1 MGLYWSWKPTE
12 DKKKQSRRIYLNK
25 FSTVSYSFVGGHWYL
40 YWRLSI
46 LIGSVTDV
54 SKYNVLQQ
62 YYYRPQTK
70 FTKVMFL
77 HLSVCHSV
85 HRGGLQAH
93 IQDGGGSPGPHLGWG
108 VSRPT
113 PGMGVGHQAHTWG
126 GLPHCMLGYTPP
138 YGYCC
143 GQYASY
149 WNAFLLGL
157 IFSFRWSELYGQLT
171 QFVLPGGDCD
181 VWSIKRH
188 DSFNEKSV

>member
-1 MGLYWSWKPTE
+1 M
-12 DKKKQSRRIYLNK
+12 NK

-85 HRGGLQAH
+85 HRGVSRPTSRMGVGLQAH
-93 IQDGGGSPGPHLGWG
+93 TWGGGSPGSHLEWGGLPGPHLG
-108 VSRPT
+108 
-113 PGMGVGHQAHTWG
+113 G
-126 GLPHCMLGYTPP
+126 GLPHCMLGYTSP

-157 IFSFRWSELYGQLT
+157 IFSFR
-171 QFVLPGGDCD
+171 
-181 VWSIKRH
+181 
-188 DSFNEKSV
+188 